1 MDKNLFEKEK
11 IDYESIE
18 IPEELDFLVRKSLK
32 EGKAKYKSKRLIYNL
47 SKVSVATFLVFL
59 ITINLFPKVSTFAQ
73 RLPIIGKLA
82 EVLTFDKGLSNAVD
96 KGLVKDINYE
106 EEINGINLKVNNIVG
121 DSKALWIEYEL
132 QNHEKY
138 NIEMRLMDIE
148 EKNAIIASYGR
159 TIGSFEEDK
168 NYYQC
173 IFDEFFKD
181 FIIVFN
187 ISPKEDEN
195 NITTFKIKVNLEDK
209 FNSELKEI
217 TFNNRIITNEIGEI
231 ELKSILPSTTRTNMV
246 FKLNSEE
253 YEFMGFENPV
263 LIDSKG
269 KEYPKSNMYPIEDE
283 NGNNNIE
290 FQGEIKDG
298 NITFKCDG
306 IYYAK
311 KGEKVI
317 KVDLYQGLVQ
327 ENEYNTVF
335 ESYNNGILTLKSENV
350 QNIEF
355 NMESEKYKLKNK
367 GLHGEIINEEE
378 NIYKIYE
385 VITELELIGEQS
397 DILELKID
405 SIIKDKTEALEFK
418 LN

>member
-11 IDYESIE
+11 IDYDNIE
-18 IPEELDFLVRKSLK
+18 IPEELDFLVKTSLK

-59 ITINLFPKVSTFAQ
+59 ITINLFPKVSILAQ
-73 RLPIIGKLA
+73 GLPIIGKLA
-82 EVLTFDKGLSNAVD
+82 EVLTFDKGLRNAVD
-96 KGLVKDINYE
+96 KGLFKNINYE

-121 DSKALWIEYEL
+121 DSKALFIEYEL
-132 QNHEKY
+132 QNHENYK
-138 NIEMRLMDIE
+138 IDMRLMDIE
-148 EKNAIIASYGR
+148 EKDTIKGSYGR
-159 TIGSFEEDK
+159 SRGAVEENK
-168 NYYQC
+168 NYFQC
-173 IFDEFFKD
+173 RLEEFTKEFVV
-181 FIIVFN
+181 IFN

-195 NITTFKIKVNLEDK
+195 NITTFKIMVNLEDK
-209 FNSELKEI
+209 FNPQFKEI
-217 TFNNRIITNEIGEI
+217 TFNNRVISTEIGEI

-269 KEYPKSNMYPIEDE
+269 KEYPKSNMYPIEDG
-283 NGNNNIE
+283 NGNNSIE

-306 IYYAK
+306 VYYAK

-317 KVDLYQGLVQ
+317 VVDLYKGLVK
-327 ENEYNTVF
+327 ENEYNTIF

-350 QNIEF
+350 QNIGF
-355 NMESEKYKLKNK
+355 NGESEKYKLK
-367 GLHGEIINEEE
+367 GQSYHGERVNEEE

-385 VITELELIGEQS
+385 VVTELELIGEQS